1 MMSIEDM
8 RSLSDAD
15 LTQEIENRREEWRN
29 LRFQNALGRL
39 TTFHEISGVR
49 KAIARMKT
57 IQREREIALAPE
69 QHFAE
74 TTKLRAR
81 RRREKVAETLSQRK
95 AQRRQAANKGRRR
108 RV

>member
-1 MMSIEDM
+1 MMNIEEM
-8 RSLSDAD
+8 RSLNDAD
-15 LTQEIENRREEWRN
+15 LAQEIETQREEWRN

-39 TTFHEISGVR
+39 TTFHQISDVR
-49 KAIARMKT
+49 KMIARLKT

-69 QHFAE
+69 KHFAA

-81 RRREKVAETLSQRK
+81 RRREKQAEAL
-95 AQRRQAANKGRRR
+95 ARRQAERRAAANKGRRR

>member
-1 MMSIEDM
+1 MMNIEEM
-8 RSLSDAD
+8 RSLTDAD
-15 LTQEIENRREEWRN
+15 LAQEIENQREEWRN

-39 TTFHEISGVR
+39 TTFHQISGVR
-49 KAIARMKT
+49 KMIARLKT

-81 RRREKVAETLSQRK
+81 RRREKVAEALSQRHEM
-95 AQRRQAANKGRRR
+95 RRQAANKGRKR